1 MTKTHLCSACA
12 ANLFREWGEDA
23 AEITEVVLDEECDFR
38 DCPRSE
44 CLSEPAEPAEPIC
57 FRVLLDLEIDGEKV
71 PVDASGTFDPKVMR
85 YEGHEELRCFRTDGP
100 AWVEID
106 LTDAVRAALTAKA
119 AADWRAT
126 DWEAQRRDRMER
138 DRAEAD
144 DAFNQ
149 GWGACG
155 W

>member
-1 MTKTHLCSACA
+1 MEKTPLCSACHA
-12 ANLFREWGEDA
+12 HFMTKWGDDDDVITLVADEGCAFRE
-23 AEITEVVLDEECDFR
+23 
-38 DCPRSE
+38 CPRSE
-44 CLSEPAEPAEPIC
+44 CLSEPAEPTEPTI
-57 FRVLLDLEIDGEKV
+57 FRVIFDLEIDGVLV
-71 PVDASGTFDPKVMR
+71 PVDASGTFDPKAMR

-106 LTDAVRAALTAKA
+106 LTDAVRAVLTAKA

-149 GWGACG
+149 GWDS